1 MSRLPDAL
9 LAAAAVATIAALLYP
24 PLARWAWPAAAA
36 AVGVWAA
43 IASGISAG
51 APLLLGVALA
61 TALDR
66 GDAPAR
72 SAFNTVVA
80 RIAALAGAVLAALL
94 VTVRVLFIDLVSGFQ
109 PFTLMAIGL
118 AAVLYMLA
126 HSGPVEESRAA
137 RLALVTAG
145 AGWAAAG
152 HPGFTVPV
160 AVAALLTIMA
170 LVPRGLHA
178 A

>member
-1 MSRLPDAL
+1 VSRLPEAL
-9 LAAAAVATIAALLYP
+9 LAAAAVATIVALLYP

-36 AVGVWAA
+36 AMAVWAA
-43 IASGISAG
+43 LASGISAG
-51 APLLLGVALA
+51 MPLFLGVVLA

-72 SAFNTVVA
+72 SAFNNVVA

-94 VTVRVLFIDLVSGFQ
+94 VTSRVLLVDLVNGFQ

-118 AAVLYMLA
+118 AALFYMLA
-126 HSGPVEESRAA
+126 HGGPVEESRAA
-137 RLALVTAG
+137 RLALVTVA

-152 HPGFTVPV
+152 HPGITVPL
-160 AVAALLTIMA
+160 AVAALLLVMA
-170 LVPRGLHA
+170 LVPRRMRA